1 VRAVLDANVFVSA
14 AIGSTGPP
22 AALIN
27 ALRGGAFECITTGA
41 LLSEVAG
48 VLNSPKLRSRQPSPE
63 DMDDIISALVHSAH
77 CVRDVPTTT
86 RHVPGDRADD
96 YLVALAR
103 EWHAA
108 LVTGDRHLLSL
119 PGMPAIMT
127 PRQFLDLLEG

>member
-1 VRAVLDANVFVSA
+1 MRAVLDANVFVSA

-27 ALRGGAFECITTGA
+27 ALRAGAFECITTGA
-41 LLSEVAG
+41 LLSEVAH
-48 VLNSPKLRSRQPSPE
+48 VLNSPKMRGRRPSPK

-77 CVRDVPTTT
+77 F
-86 RHVPGDRADD
+86 VPGDADDD

-127 PRQFLDLLEG
+127 PRRFLDLLEA

>member
-1 VRAVLDANVFVSA
+1 MRAVLDANVFVSA

-27 ALRGGAFECITTGA
+27 ALRAGAFECITTGA
-41 LLSEVAG
+41 LLSEVAH
-48 VLNSPKLRSRQPSPE
+48 VLNSPKMRGRRPSPK

-77 CVRDVPTTT
+77 FVPDLAVD
-86 RHVPGDRADD
+86 HGDVPGDADDD

-108 LVTGDRHLLSL
+108 LVTGNHHLLSL
-119 PGMPAIMT
+119 PGMPAIIT
-127 PRQFLDLLEG
+127 PRRFLDLLEA